1 MVAMLCE
8 FESLRKFTGCEA
20 CLDTHP
26 HIVPG
31 DRMHEWCCDFSQ
43 EHWQA
48 RSERLV
54 DDDRLKIADPSAKGF
69 ELGIGE
75 VVQE

>member
-20 CLDTHP
+20 CLDAHS
-26 HIVPG
+26 HVMSG
-31 DRMHEWCCDFSQ
+31 DRMHEWRGEFSQ
-43 EHWQA
+43 EHWQSC
-48 RSERLV
+48 SERLV
-54 DDDRLKIADPSAKGF
+54 DDDRLKIAGPFAKGF